1 MAHVTEMDCLT
12 VWSLEAHDQ
21 GAGMLA
27 VSQGCDGVCS
37 VLPSTFY
44 VCVPCLHVLAF
55 GGLPTTFG
63 VAFPCAISPC
73 LHPHVVSSLHGVCAQ
88 ISPFPKDTCHMG
100 SWTHPASS
108 QLLVPV
114 MTLFPNQVTL

>member
-1 MAHVTEMDCLT
+1 MTKVLACWLFPRAVTE
-12 VWSLEAHDQ
+12 
-21 GAGMLA
+21 
-27 VSQGCDGVCS
+27 
-37 VLPSTFY
+37 
-44 VCVPCLHVLAF
+44 CVPCSRPHSMFVCHVSHVLAF
-55 GGLPTTFG
+55 GDLPTTFG
-63 VAFPCAISPC
+63 VATSPC

-108 QLLVPV
+108 QLLVPM